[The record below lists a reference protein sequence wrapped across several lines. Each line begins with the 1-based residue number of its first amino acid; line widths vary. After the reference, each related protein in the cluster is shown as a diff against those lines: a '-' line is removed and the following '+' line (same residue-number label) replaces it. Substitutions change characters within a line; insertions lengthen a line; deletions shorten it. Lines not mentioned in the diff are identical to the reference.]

1 MSEGTAVPPFSR
13 LSPRLLFKH
22 SAWYIRHIPLTQNFH
37 PQPLAPA
44 RKADWVHAHCARFRS
59 PYAAQDKPFT
69 SGFTNPHRNGGDIML
84 KINYMSTLFVG
95 IDVSSK
101 TNAVYAMDFEENKYF
116 SSSFGNNQPG
126 ADKLVNMIARCMQKH
141 KNLDTIL
148 IILESTSVYSV
159 HISNFLSTSE
169 VLMPYKPYVFCVN
182 PKATSN
188 YRKSYIGM
196 EKTDPADAYLI
207 ADFGRVGRTKKLEPW
222 RGGQFIALKRLTRH
236 RMHLSECIT
245 REKTYMVSNLY
256 LKFSELQL
264 LEGDDKPFGS
274 LYGATSSAVLTE
286 FLSPQEI
293 CRKRICLPSLRKR
306 AGTASLTYPKLP
318 NFCGR
323 QPGIPTG

>member
-13 LSPRLLFKH
+13 LSPRLLRKH
-22 SAWYIRHIPLTQNFH
+22 SAWHIRHIPLTQNFH

-44 RKADWVHAHCARFRS
+44 RKADWVHAHYARFRS
-59 PYAAQDKPFT
+59 PYAAQDKPFA
-69 SGFTNPHRNGGDIML
+69 SGFTNPDPNGGDIML

-101 TNAVYAMDFEENKYF
+101 TNAVYAMDFEENKYI

-126 ADKLVNMIARCMQKH
+126 ADKLVNMIAECMQKH
-141 KNLDTIL
+141 KNLDTLL
-148 IILESTSVYSV
+148 IVLESTSVYSV
-159 HISNFLSTSE
+159 HISNFLSASE
-169 VLMPYKPYVFCVN
+169 VLMPYRPYVFCVN

-196 EKTDPADAYLI
+196 EKTDPTDAYLI

-245 REKTYMVSNLY
+245 R
-256 LKFSELQL
+256 
-264 LEGDDKPFGS
+264 D
-274 LYGATSSAVLTE
+274 
-286 FLSPQEI
+286 
-293 CRKRICLPSLRKR
+293 RKSVV
-306 AGTASLTYPKLP
+306 
-318 NFCGR
+318 
-323 QPGIPTG
+323 

>member
-1 MSEGTAVPPFSR
+1 
-13 LSPRLLFKH
+13 
-22 SAWYIRHIPLTQNFH
+22 
-37 PQPLAPA
+37 
-44 RKADWVHAHCARFRS
+44 
-59 PYAAQDKPFT
+59 
-69 SGFTNPHRNGGDIML
+69 ML

-101 TNAVYAMDFEENKYF
+101 TNAVYAMDFEENKYI

-126 ADKLVNMIARCMQKH
+126 ADQLVTMIAQCMHKH
-141 KNLDTIL
+141 KNLDTVL
-148 IILESTSVYSV
+148 IVLESTSVYSV

-196 EKTDPADAYLI
+196 EKTDPTDAYLI

-274 LYGATSSAVLTE
+274 LYGATSSSVLTE

-293 CRKRICLPSLRKR
+293 IDMPEEELLAFLAGKSRNRISDLSKTSELLRKAAR
-306 AGTASLTYPKLP
+306 DSYRLDKCMYEPL
-318 NFCGR
+318 NV
-323 QPGIPTG
+323 